1 MAEAALQLVPKD
13 ELRVKMDTILHAFKG
28 DYDEALRA
36 VLAELIAVQGRTEA
50 AVSFGYVR
58 GDLINHASD
67 RKADAASSAS
77 LKS

>member
-1 MAEAALQLVPKD
+1 MTETACQLVPKD

-36 VLAELIAVQGRTEA
+36 VLAELIALQGRAED

-58 GDLINHASD
+58 GDLINHSRD
-67 RKADAASSAS
+67 QKAPQQ
-77 LKS
+77 